1 MSNTSTSTATESKR
15 IKYNFTLNFPSKPF
29 TVKSLT
35 STGNHPKYIT
45 AYMRVK
51 KALADGTITIVGEK
65 TPAKARRGARQVL
78 YARADAKTTLV
89 SVPLTSA
96 VDAVTSDLC

>member
-15 IKYNFTLNFPSKPF
+15 IKYGFTLNFPSKPF
-29 TVKSLT
+29 TLKSLT

-65 TPAKARRGARQVL
+65 TPAKARRGAREVL
-78 YARADAKTTLV
+78 YTRADAKTA
-89 SVPLTSA
+89 VPLTSA
-96 VDAVTSDLC
+96 VDAVASDLC